1 MAKNKTHT
9 VGRHEAVAPPKAK
22 KPRKKRRVWLI
33 VLICVLV
40 VIIAAAVAALVFIN
54 SKLGLINYDDGKR
67 KSNEPISTEDFSD
80 EELDVDGLDK
90 LDGVKL
96 SDSEIKNRDDVF
108 NILLLGT
115 DEWTSDYSE
124 DARADAIM
132 MLSLDLDDYTAKLV
146 SIERGTG
153 VPILDGDYEGEYDWI
168 THCFKYG
175 GADLVM
181 REVQECFRVDVDR
194 YMRVNFNALVN
205 VVDALGGID
214 VDLTLTEAEYL
225 NASKNEEIYEDFPA
239 QNFYWGSDMSK
250 LIELHAGT
258 NHLTGVMALAYAR
271 LRAIDSDWVRIERQ
285 RTVVQACM
293 DSLKNANVST
303 LNKLCDEILPMISTN
318 LTQKEITSLMLKAP
332 NFLGVSL
339 DQMTL
344 PVEGTYG
351 SMSGMDGRGMFAP
364 DFDANAKLLQEFLY
378 G

>member
-1 MAKNKTHT
+1 MANNKTHNT
-9 VGRHEAVAPPKAK
+9 GRHEASVPPKAERT
-22 KPRKKRRVWLI
+22 RKKRRVWLT
-33 VLICVLV
+33 VLICVLALIIV
-40 VIIAAAVAALVFIN
+40 AAIAALIFIN

-67 KSNEPISTEDFSD
+67 KSNAPISAEDFGD
-80 EELDVDGLDK
+80 EELDIANLDK
-90 LDGVKL
+90 MDGVKL
-96 SDSEIKNRDDVF
+96 SDSDIKNRDDVF

-115 DEWTSDYSE
+115 DEWTNDYSE

-132 MLSLDLDDYTAKLV
+132 LLSLDLDDYTAKLV

-153 VPILDGDYEGEYDWI
+153 VPILDGDYEGQYDWI

-194 YMRVNFNALVN
+194 YMRVNFNALIN
-205 VVDALGGID
+205 VVDTLGGID

-225 NASKNEEIYEDFPA
+225 NASKEGGSYGDFPD
-239 QNFYWGSDMSK
+239 QNFYWGGDMSK
-250 LIELHAGT
+250 LIDLHEGT

-271 LRAIDSDWVRIERQ
+271 LRAIDSDWTRIERQ
-285 RTVVQACM
+285 RTVVQACV

-303 LNKLCDEILPMISTN
+303 LNKLCDEILPMVSTN
-318 LTQKEITSLMLKAP
+318 LTQKEIASLMLKAP
-332 NFLGVSL
+332 GFLGVSL

-344 PVEGTYG
+344 PAEGTYG

-364 DFDANAKLLQEFLY
+364 DFDANSKLLQEFLY